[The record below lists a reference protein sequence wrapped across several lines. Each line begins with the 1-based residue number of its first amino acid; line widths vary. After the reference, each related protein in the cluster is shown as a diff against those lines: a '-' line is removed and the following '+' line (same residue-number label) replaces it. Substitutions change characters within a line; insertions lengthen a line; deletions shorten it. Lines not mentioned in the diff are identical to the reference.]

1 MEQKFSS
8 AQEDALRYWVWLT
21 LIFGAGSPQVIA
33 YLEQYGSPQA
43 LYEALQHGRILNLP
57 QQQQKNL
64 TKYTLAQAQNMVEY
78 CQKYEIALIPMDD
91 ERYPFLL
98 TQIHVPPILL
108 TAKGD
113 LSLLSE
119 SPLLTVVGTRHPSQ
133 YSLDVTGLLVTEL
146 ARCGVIIVSG
156 FADGID
162 TAAHTA
168 ALDAGGKTIAVLGC
182 GINVNYP
189 RGNEKLKNRML
200 EDGKGLLLSEYLPG
214 VQPLPP
220 NFPKRNRILSALSEG
235 TAVIEASMRSGSL
248 STADMAVEQGKFLF
262 CVPPHDIFDK
272 RYAGV
277 MPLLRDGALPLFS
290 HRDVLYELYTG
301 HPQRLKLLDMP
312 DYQGESLVFADDIQR
327 IEDRMKSEKRAEE
340 KAAKQMKQ
348 PMQSEEISP
357 AFETPTVSPPQDGPL
372 PEAESEREI
381 VLFLREHGDTHIND
395 MAAALDMDLS
405 SLLSSL
411 TMLEL
416 DGYVET
422 LFGAIYRAI

>member
-1 MEQKFSS
+1 
-8 AQEDALRYWVWLT
+8 
-21 LIFGAGSPQVIA
+21 
-33 YLEQYGSPQA
+33 
-43 LYEALQHGRILNLP
+43 
-57 QQQQKNL
+57 
-64 TKYTLAQAQNMVEY
+64 
-78 CQKYEIALIPMDD
+78 
-91 ERYPFLL
+91 
-98 TQIHVPPILL
+98 
-108 TAKGD
+108 
-113 LSLLSE
+113 
-119 SPLLTVVGTRHPSQ
+119 
-133 YSLDVTGLLVTEL
+133 
-146 ARCGVIIVSG
+146 
-156 FADGID
+156 
-162 TAAHTA
+162 
-168 ALDAGGKTIAVLGC
+168 
-182 GINVNYP
+182 
-189 RGNEKLKNRML
+189 
-200 EDGKGLLLSEYLPG
+200 
-214 VQPLPP
+214 
-220 NFPKRNRILSALSEG
+220 
-235 TAVIEASMRSGSL
+235 MRSGSL

-327 IEDRMKSEKRAEE
+327 IEDRIKSEKRAEE

-422 LFGAIYRAI
+422 LLHRRRALPELTASNFVTRSFGERVALNMPIQGTAADVMKLAMVRVDKRLREEKLRAKLILQVHDELIVECPEEEAERVSALLTEEMQSVAQFSVPLTAEAHSGKNWLEAKE